1 MTTCAAPPSQVA
13 LIPWC
18 LRLSGAAVLTVV
30 LSACTTPAPRLPSA
44 VSVIVPPAWQPSAA
58 LVPGPRDPTA
68 LVAWWTRFGDPVLT
82 ELITSALRSSP
93 DVRTAF
99 SRIAESRARR
109 GVARAPLF
117 PSLSA
122 NVSGGGSR
130 TRDHTTDLT
139 SSRESYTAGLDAS
152 WQVDLFGLQRQT
164 LAAASADLAQ
174 TAENFYGVQVSLA
187 AEVASAYVT
196 LRSAEA
202 QLAIVQRSLGTR
214 HETVQLTQWREQA
227 GTGDGL
233 DTQQALS
240 ALEQARVSIP
250 VLQLTVAQTRHQL
263 ALLAGRTPGALDP
276 LLAAP
281 RAIPTP
287 PADFALGLP
296 AETLRQRPDV
306 RAAEQGVIAATA
318 RSFAARRQRWPT
330 FTLTGSLG
338 VTAQHPDRLFSPD
351 STVASLLGGLTAPI
365 FSAGRISQNIAIQ
378 TEQERQALI
387 AYESTVLTALAEVED
402 ALAAAQHHAE
412 RATIFVRAVT
422 AAAASARFSAL
433 RYEAGQV
440 DLFVS
445 LDAQRTLLALEQQ
458 QIVTA
463 ADRATASIRLYQ
475 TLGGGWSLAEFPA
488 SPP

>member
-1 MTTCAAPPSQVA
+1 MIARSRCLAVFAILA
-13 LIPWC
+13 L
-18 LRLSGAAVLTVV
+18 A
-30 LSACTTPAPRLPSA
+30 LSACTTAPPTPLVAR
-44 VSVIVPPAWQPSAA
+44 VIVPAAWQLSAA
-58 LVPGPRDPTA
+58 HVPGPRDPTA
-68 LVAWWTRFGDPVLT
+68 LAAWWTRFDDPVLT

-109 GVARAPLF
+109 GGARAPLF

-122 NVSGGGSR
+122 NVSGGASR
-130 TRDHTTDLT
+130 TRDHTADLT
-139 SSRESYTAGLDAS
+139 SSHESYSAGLDGS
-152 WQVDLFGLQRQT
+152 WQVDLFGLQRQA

-174 TAENFYGVQVSLA
+174 TAENFYGVQVALA

-196 LRSAEA
+196 LRAAEA
-202 QLAIVQRSLGTR
+202 QLAVVQRSLGTR

-240 ALEQARVSIP
+240 TLEQARGAIP
-250 VLQLTVAQTRHQL
+250 ALQLTVAQMRHQL
-263 ALLAGRTPGALDP
+263 ALLAGRTPGTLDS
-276 LLAAP
+276 LLATP
-281 RAIPTP
+281 RAVPTS
-287 PADFALGLP
+287 PADFAFGLP

-318 RSFAARRQRWPT
+318 RTSAAHRQRWPT

-402 ALAAAQHHAE
+402 ALAAAQRQSE

-422 AAAASARFSAL
+422 AAAAAARFSAL

-440 DLFVS
+440 DLFVF

-458 QIVTA
+458 QIATT

-475 TLGGGWSLAEFPA
+475 TLGGGWSPSALTA
-488 SPP
+488 SVP

>member
-1 MTTCAAPPSQVA
+1 MTSSQRHLPAAALFSLLLGSCSSPSVRA
-13 LIPWC
+13 PI
-18 LRLSGAAVLTVV
+18 AA
-30 LSACTTPAPRLPSA
+30 SS
-44 VSVIVPPAWQPSAA
+44 IVPVAWQPGAA
-58 LVPGPRDPTA
+58 LVAGPRDASA
-68 LVAWWTRFGDPVLT
+68 LAAWWTRFDDPDLT
-82 ELITSALRSSP
+82 ELITSALRTSP

-109 GVARAPLF
+109 GVARAPLL

-122 NVSGGGSR
+122 GLSGGGSR

-139 SSRESYTAGLDAS
+139 SSRESYSAGLDAS
-152 WQVDLFGLQRQT
+152 WQVDLFGGQRQT
-164 LAAASADLAQ
+164 LAAASADLIQ
-174 TAENFYGVQVSLA
+174 TGENFYGVQVSLA

-202 QLAIVQRSLGTR
+202 QLAVVQRSLGTR
-214 HETVQLTQWREQA
+214 YETVQLTQWREQA

-250 VLQLTVAQTRHQL
+250 ALQLTVAQTRHQL
-263 ALLAGRTPGALDP
+263 ALLAGRTPGALDA
-276 LLAAP
+276 LLGAP
-281 RAIPTP
+281 RAVPTP
-287 PADFALGLP
+287 PANFAFGLP

-306 RAAEQGVIAATA
+306 RAAEQGVLAATA
-318 RSFAARRQRWPT
+318 RTSAARRQRWPT
-330 FTLTGSLG
+330 FNLTGSLG
-338 VTAQHPDRLFSPD
+338 VTAQHPDRLFSPE

-365 FSAGRISQNIAIQ
+365 FSAGRISKTIAIQ

-387 AYESTVLTALAEVED
+387 AYEATVLTALAEVED
-402 ALAAAQHHAE
+402 ALAAVQHHGE
-412 RATIFVRAVT
+412 RAAILERAVIAAT
-422 AAAASARFSAL
+422 AAARFAAL
-433 RYEAGQV
+433 RYAAGQV

-445 LDAQRTLLALEQQ
+445 LDAQRTLLVLEQQ
-458 QIVTA
+458 QIVTS

-475 TLGGGWSLAEFPA
+475 TLGGGWSPAEFPA

>member
-1 MTTCAAPPSQVA
+1 MTCSPLFLP
-13 LIPWC
+13 
-18 LRLSGAAVLTVV
+18 GAALVAVV
-30 LSACTTPAPRLPSA
+30 LAACTTPAPRKSSASPVAVPTAWLPGTN
-44 VSVIVPPAWQPSAA
+44 
-58 LVPGPRDPTA
+58 LLPGPRDAAA
-68 LVAWWTRFGDPVLT
+68 LAAWWTRFDDPVLT
-82 ELITSALRSSP
+82 ELITSALHSSP

-130 TRDHTTDLT
+130 TRDHITDLT
-139 SSRESYTAGLDAS
+139 SSRESYSAGLDAS

-174 TAENFYGVQVSLA
+174 TAENFYGAQVSLA

-196 LRSAEA
+196 LRSAET
-202 QLAIVQRSLGTR
+202 QLAVVQRSLGTR
-214 HETVQLTQWREQA
+214 TETVQLTQWREQA
-227 GTGDGL
+227 GTGNGL

-240 ALEQARVSIP
+240 TLEQARVALP
-250 VLQLTVAQTRHQL
+250 VLQLTVAQSRHQL
-263 ALLAGRTPGALDP
+263 TLLAGRTPGALDS
-276 LLAAP
+276 LLAPPHAV
-281 RAIPTP
+281 PTP
-287 PADFALGLP
+287 PTDFALGLP

-306 RAAEQGVIAATA
+306 RAAEQGVLAATA
-318 RSFAARRQRWPT
+318 RSSAARRQRWPT

-387 AYESTVLTALAEVED
+387 AYESTVLTALTEVED
-402 ALAAAQHHAE
+402 ALAAAQRQSE
-412 RATIFVRAVT
+412 RAIILARAVT
-422 AAAASARFSAL
+422 AATAAARFSAL

-458 QIVTA
+458 QIATA

-475 TLGGGWSLAEFPA
+475 NLGGGWSPTEFPA
-488 SPP
+488 SLP